1 MRFWDTSALVPIL
14 LVEPATT
21 SARRALAEDASV
33 VAWWGTGVECTS
45 AVAKAARDGRLTA
58 PAFAAA
64 LRELETWRTEWI
76 EVDASP
82 PLRLLAERLVRT
94 HPLRAA
100 DGLQLAAALTAA
112 EGSPATLP
120 FVTRDARLADAA
132 ILEGFPVIRFDQP

>member
-1 MRFWDTSALVPIL
+1 VRFWDTSALVPIL
-14 LVEPATT
+14 IDEPATPA
-21 SARRALAEDASV
+21 ARRSLDEDESV
-33 VAWWGTGVECTS
+33 AAWWGTGIECTA
-45 AVAKAARDGRLTA
+45 AVARAVRDGRLA
-58 PAFAAA
+58 SGA
-64 LRELETWRTEWI
+64 LASVLQDLERWRADWI
-76 EVDASP
+76 EVDATP